1 METIEEI
8 EEIEDDE
15 ELIDIKFNQKEM
27 LLIELSVKTIIE
39 RFKSFLKCEGTTEE
53 QSKCYIGTIDTCDS
67 IINKINS
74 RYEVVID

>member
-39 RFKSFLKCEGTTEE
+39 RFKSFLKCEGNTEE
-53 QSKCYIGTIDTCDS
+53 QSRCYVGTIDTCDS

-74 RYEVVID
+74 RYEVVIN